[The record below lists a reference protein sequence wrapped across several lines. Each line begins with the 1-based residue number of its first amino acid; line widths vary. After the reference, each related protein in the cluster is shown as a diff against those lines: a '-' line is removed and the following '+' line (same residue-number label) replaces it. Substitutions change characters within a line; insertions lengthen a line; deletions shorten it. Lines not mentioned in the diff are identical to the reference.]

1 MVAQELFAL
10 LAGSWM
16 GSGRGYYPT
25 IPSFEYTEFLSMT
38 YDPARDL
45 IHYEQRTDKRYADQA
60 ATVPSH
66 WESGFIRA
74 IAPAMIELTNAQS
87 GGRLEVL
94 TGNIAQVDD
103 HWIIDMA
110 STQIANDPRVLQ
122 TRRRM
127 AVRGTTLTYTMDMHT
142 NRVDRLTAHLEAT
155 LQRCEQE

>member
-1 MVAQELFAL
+1 MVAQELFTL
-10 LAGSWM
+10 LAGTWT

-25 IPSFEYTEFLSMT
+25 IPSFEYTETLSVT

-45 IHYEQRTDKRYADQA
+45 IHYEQRTDKRYADQVVS
-60 ATVPSH
+60 VPSH

-94 TGNIAQVDD
+94 TGTIAQVDD
-103 HWIIDMA
+103 HWTIELE
-110 STQIANDPRVLQ
+110 STQIANDPRVLK

-127 AVRGTTLTYTMDMHT
+127 TVSQTTLAYTMDMYT
-142 NRVDRLTAHLEAT
+142 NRVDRLTAHLEST
-155 LQRCEQE
+155 LRRREQA